1 MTSLAAAEVIAFVS
15 STDLERSR
23 RFFGEVL
30 GLEIVEV
37 TPFACVVR
45 NGGTMIRVTAVEKLV
60 PQQFTV
66 LGWAVADIAGTV
78 AELGSRG
85 VEFLRYA
92 GMSQAENG
100 VWTTP
105 GGDKVAWFTDPDR
118 NVLSLTEFVTEGR
131 LHS

>member
-1 MTSLAAAEVIAFVS
+1 MTSLAAAEVIAFAP
-15 STDLERSR
+15 STDLARSR

-45 NGGTMIRVTAVEKLV
+45 NGGAMIRVTAVDTLV
-60 PQQFTV
+60 PQPFTV
-66 LGWAVADIAGTV
+66 LGWAVADIAASV
-78 AELGSRG
+78 VELVSRG

-92 GMSQAENG
+92 GMEQDDNG

-105 GGDKVAWFTDPDR
+105 GGDKVAWFSDPDG
-118 NVLSLTEFVTEGR
+118 NVLSLTEFVG
-131 LHS
+131 